1 MTLHRDDE
9 RGTFTLDLGDG
20 ASAYATFRKRGDAV
34 VITHTE
40 VPRRL
45 EGRGHGSAL
54 MKAIL
59 DDVRARGEKVV
70 PLCSFALA
78 YMRRR
83 PEDAAL
89 LAHDL

>member
-20 ASAYATFRKRGDAV
+20 ASAHATFRKRGDVV

-40 VPRRL
+40 VPLRL

-59 DDVRARGEKVV
+59 DDVRGRGEKVV

-89 LAHDL
+89 LAHDI